1 MAQMP
6 TTWPKPYLLEIYRRA
21 IEEGCVRI
29 TLPTAAHAKSLAQ
42 AFYRLRRRSD
52 AQHAAFI
59 KPEYHLVTCAWE
71 AARGTLLVTYN
82 ALPDG
87 SELPAIESV
96 TDRTTS
102 APLPTLAKPVV
113 FRETN
118 EGEDLDE
125 VFNVEDFMESLV
137 NEAGKKLDND

>member
-1 MAQMP
+1 MSKMP
-6 TTWPKPYLLEIYRRA
+6 TTWPKPYLLEIYSKA
-21 IEEGCVRI
+21 IAEGCVRI
-29 TLPTAAHAKSLAQ
+29 KLPTAAHAKSLAQ

-71 AARGTLLVTYN
+71 ADRGTMLVTYN

-96 TDRTTS
+96 EDRIVS
-102 APLPTLAKPVV
+102 SPAPELAQPVI
-113 FRETN
+113 FRDGST
-118 EGEDLDE
+118 EDLDE
-125 VFNVEDFMESLV
+125 VFNAEDFVHNLV
-137 NEAGKKLDND
+137 EEAGKKLLDQ